1 MRYCRIALYFILFAA
16 PGLLAQST
24 LPSPTGVLQ
33 GEAIS
38 FSGELGSYGEFYSIS
53 GREARRPSSS
63 ARAYF
68 RPTLSIY
75 NTLSISANILF
86 STEGN
91 SQSAR
96 RQMNQINQF
105 GIQPRWKWGYV
116 NAGDFTESYTQYT
129 LNGLAIRGGGFS
141 INPGQLRLAAT
152 GGVTRRLGAASNEG
166 EFDRQVYGGR
176 IGVGREGGSFF
187 DILLIS
193 VKDIPSKFKPV
204 EPDTIIP
211 RDSTQIG
218 TEIPYTE
225 TPQENLVLGFA
236 GTLRLFNGA
245 FALKSEAAG
254 SAHTRDMNSPELEN
268 DEIPEFVTKMFTPR
282 LSSSADFAY
291 ASSIL
296 MRFESLSLKAGYRYV
311 GPGYVSLGVA
321 SLNSDLREISW
332 GADLRRQQLSASVAI
347 ARQNDNLLG
356 SKLHTTVRYAYTG
369 NLTARVTRSWQWSLM
384 GNVLTLRNHAASDSA
399 LVHFST
405 LSLGANQQI
414 VLDGRTFIKTIG
426 LNYLYTRAA
435 DDNVFRTG
443 NKLQSH
449 TVSVNSNAAVARNLW
464 IVPMVSLVSSRQGEN
479 ARQTYETYSITPQ
492 WRTLQNRLFVSAG
505 IGLTRAPSST
515 SLQTD
520 ITANYRLSTNASLQ
534 ASLRRIGFNGDG
546 LQGPDYGEYV
556 ATIKLTQRL

>member
-96 RQMNQINQF
+96 RQLNQINQF

-176 IGVGREGGSFF
+176 IGVGREAGSFF

-225 TPQENLVLGFA
+225 TPQENLVLGFG